1 MNTSIINAT
10 TDDLPRIYQLFEEA
24 ILFQKQNGYIGWNSY
39 DKDFVKS
46 DIQNALL
53 FKIVRGQDVL
63 GIFSICHSDEL
74 IWREKEQGNA
84 VYLHRIVLNQKFKGE
99 KIFQQVLDWAIR
111 FAVERKLTYI
121 RMDTWADNDKIISYY
136 KSYGFAFIEN
146 YTTPGTANLPIQHR
160 NLNVALLELNVKQFS
175 TPPDALEKV
184 NIHQEFTSIKEYWNQ
199 KVIGKANGQLI
210 KLAKG
215 NGEIKWHKHDDQDE
229 LFILYKGHLTMQLR
243 DKNIE
248 MYKYDMFVVPKGV
261 EHCPK
266 ANGDVEILIMGINI
280 TSNAAGGRPY

>member
-1 MNTSIINAT
+1 MNASIINAT
-10 TDDLPRIYQLFEEA
+10 TEDLPLIYQLFEEA

-74 IWREKEQGNA
+74 IWREKEQCNA
-84 VYLHRIVLNQKFKGE
+84 IYLHRIVLNQKFKGE
-99 KIFQQVLDWAIR
+99 KLFRLVLDWAIR
-111 FAVERKLTYI
+111 FAMERKLTYI

-136 KSYGFAFIEN
+136 KSYGFEFIEN
-146 YTTPGTANLPIQHR
+146 YTTPGTMNLPIQHR
-160 NLNVALLELNVKQFS
+160 NLNVALLELNITQFS
-175 TPPDALEKV
+175 NPPDALEKV
-184 NIHQEFTSIKEYWNQ
+184 NIRKEFTTINEYWNQ

-229 LFILYKGHLTMQLR
+229 LFIIYKGHLSMQLR

-248 MYKYDMFVVPKGV
+248 LYKDDLFIIPKGV

-266 ANGDVEILIMGINI
+266 ANGDVEFLIMGINI
-280 TSNAAGGRPY
+280 TSNATKGRPC